1 MRVFQNCSAGLR
13 YAGLD
18 QSAQR
23 GMTFRQRI
31 ARVHELGFD
40 AVSTLGPALTGDE
53 RVFYTLGDNVDLQRA
68 WAREKGLPEGASAED
83 ILLAQIEEHR
93 SEVFYNMDLDHFDGR
108 FATRLPSS
116 VKAKI
121 AWHAV
126 PPGAIDMAGYLMVC
140 NFPAILESYR
150 TRGLRAAY
158 FAPGHD
164 PALDAVAQNDQR
176 DIDVLFVGGYS
187 QYHRSRALVLEAVAA
202 LGDRAKVVYALSRSR
217 LTRLAE
223 TPLGLIGPLRRHRRP
238 QAIRRVSRDPV
249 FGRAYYDLLGRA
261 KIVLNGGID
270 FGGGDR
276 GNMRC
281 WEAMGARALLVT
293 DEGNYPEGMT
303 EGVTLRKYRTPE
315 EASQIIEECLA
326 DHEGRQRVADAGHA
340 MIKTRYSKSAQ
351 WSHFQRVVTD
361 YCSS

>member
-1 MRVFQNCSAGLR
+1 MRVFQNCSAGR
-13 YAGLD
+13 RNSGAATG
-18 QSAQR
+18 APR
-23 GMTFRQRI
+23 GGTFAQRI
-31 ARVHELGFD
+31 AETHRSAYD
-40 AVSTLGPALTGDE
+40 AVHTLGPALGGDE
-53 RVFYTLGDNVDLQRA
+53 TVFYTHGDDIELQRI
-68 WAREKGLPEGASAED
+68 WAQENGMPAGASAED

-202 LGDRAKVVYALSRSR
+202 LGDRARVVYALSRSR

-340 MIKTRYSKSAQ
+340 MIKTRYSKSTQ
-351 WSHFQRVVTD
+351 WNLFRRLVAETF
-361 YCSS
+361 